1 MSKLNIFFIIVII
14 NMSLT
19 LQEFND
25 NFTVTVVH
33 FDNTTSNVIVH
44 FKVQCKSNNRVSIHT
59 TIVDTTQLQPGFT
72 NNDVVSVAWDAVKN
86 VVNTWAAFNLVEGRL
101 TEFEPETTSNEIDV
115 STFNTHFLVKV
126 IRFELVPNINPTNWC
141 IGFTVCVKGSESTCN
156 NYEGLLPI
164 TQYCNNTL
172 CANIVSAAWELVKD
186 SACAWA
192 VSKLPTH
199 DVLDTAFVPS
209 II

>member
-1 MSKLNIFFIIVII
+1 
-14 NMSLT
+14 MSLT

-44 FKVQCKSNNRVSIHT
+44 FKVQCKLNNRLSIHT
-59 TIVDTTQLQPGFT
+59 TTVDTTQLQSGFT
-72 NNDVVSVAWDAVKN
+72 NNDVVSVAWDAVKG
-86 VVNTWAAFNLVEGRL
+86 VVNTWAAFNLVQDRL
-101 TEFEPETTSNEIDV
+101 SEFSVQTTSNGIDV
-115 STFNTHFLVKV
+115 STFNTNFIVKV
-126 IRFELVPNINPTNWC
+126 IRFELVPYINPTHWC
-141 IGFTVCVKGSESTCN
+141 IGFTVYVNGSESTCN

-164 TQYCNNTL
+164 TEEYCNDTL

-186 SACAWA
+186 SVCAWA
-192 VSKLPTH
+192 VEKLPTH
-199 DVLDTAFVPS
+199 DVLNTNFVPS